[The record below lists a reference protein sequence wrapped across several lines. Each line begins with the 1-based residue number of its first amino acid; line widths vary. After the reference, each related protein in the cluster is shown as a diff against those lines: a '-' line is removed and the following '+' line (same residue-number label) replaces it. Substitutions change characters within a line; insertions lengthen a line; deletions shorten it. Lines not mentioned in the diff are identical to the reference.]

1 VGTVELVSLSCHRL
15 SGLAGQP
22 TELSTTDGREIS
34 ARLRESW
41 TIDVE
46 KKIYVFY
53 SGQVFTFFNVFY
65 FANVF
70 LFLKTF
76 IENAT

>member
-1 VGTVELVSLSCHRL
+1 MGTVELVSLSCHRL

-46 KKIYVFY
+46 KKI
-53 SGQVFTFFNVFY
+53 TFFIQGKFLRFLTFFILPTFFIFKNVH
-65 FANVF
+65 
-70 LFLKTF
+70 
-76 IENAT
+76 